1 MSKALTTVEDAG
13 EILEQVIIEGDLA
26 KLSPADRVSYYKKV
40 CASVGLNPFSKPFDY
55 IRLNGKLILYARR
68 DAADQLRALHGVSIK
83 VISKTLDDGLY
94 TVHVAA
100 VDKKGRTD
108 EDIGAV
114 MLAGLRGEAKA
125 NAMAKAMTK
134 AKRRVTLSICGL
146 GWLDETEVSDIAGA
160 KSPTET
166 LDELFPADEED
177 AAKTEGRGSPQIDMK
192 EDQAPIGVEK
202 PDAPT
207 GLTTAPVAGIALKVG
222 EESYDLENA
231 EEFFKEYLKQL
242 QFAAET
248 DDMPC
253 RERMTRLKELEQL
266 NMDSL
271 DAIPAEGKKKLIEWR
286 KKLNR
291 KLGALA
297 KKEGIRWKYVR
308 RVGR

>member
-100 VDKKGRTD
+100 VDKNGRTD

-146 GWLDETEVSDIAGA
+146 GWLDETEVADIAGA

-166 LDELFPADEED
+166 LDELFPTEEGD
-177 AAKTEGRGSPQIDMK
+177 AAKTEGRGSPHIDV
-192 EDQAPIGVEK
+192 EGDQVSIGVEK

-207 GLTTAPVAGIALKVG
+207 GLTTPPVEGIALKVG
-222 EESYDLENA
+222 EESYDLESA

-248 DDMPC
+248 DDIPC

-297 KKEGIRWKYVR
+297 KKE
-308 RVGR
+308 

>member
-1 MSKALTTVEDAG
+1 MSKALATVEDAG

-26 KLSPADRVSYYKKV
+26 KLSPEDRVIYYKKV
-40 CASVGLNPFSKPFDY
+40 CDSVGLNPFSKPFDY
-55 IRLNGKLILYARR
+55 IKLNGKLTLYARR

-83 VISKTLDDGLY
+83 VLSKELEDGLY

-100 VDKKGRTD
+100 VDKTGRTD

-146 GWLDETEVSDIAGA
+146 GWLDETEVAGIAGA

-166 LDELFPADEED
+166 LDELFPTEEED
-177 AAKTEGRGSPQIDMK
+177 TAKIEGRGSPHIDVK
-192 EDQAPIGVEK
+192 EDQVPIGVDR
-202 PDAPT
+202 PAAPT
-207 GLTTAPVAGIALKVG
+207 GLTKAPVGGIALKVG
-222 EESYDLENA
+222 EETYDIENA
-231 EEFFKEYLKQL
+231 GEFFEEYLKQL
-242 QFAAET
+242 KFAAET
-248 DDMPC
+248 DDIPC
-253 RERMTRLKELEQL
+253 RQRMTRLKEFEQL

-271 DAIPAEGKKKLIEWR
+271 EVIPAEGKNKLIEWR

-297 KKEGIRWKYVR
+297 KKE
-308 RVGR
+308 

>member
-1 MSKALTTVEDAG
+1 MSKALATVEDAG

-26 KLSPADRVSYYKKV
+26 KLSPEDRVSYYRKV
-40 CASVGLNPFSKPFDY
+40 CESVGLNPFSKPFDY
-55 IRLNGKLILYARR
+55 IKLNGKLTLYARR

-83 VISKTLDDGLY
+83 VLSKEFDDGLY

-100 VDKKGRTD
+100 VDKTGRTD

-146 GWLDETEVSDIAGA
+146 GWLDETEVADIAGA
-160 KSPTET
+160 KSPTDT
-166 LDELFPADEED
+166 LDELFPSEDED
-177 AAKTEGRGSPQIDMK
+177 PAKVEARGSPQIDVTG
-192 EDQAPIGVEK
+192 DQIPVGAEK
-202 PDAPT
+202 PAAPT
-207 GLTTAPVAGIALKVG
+207 GASEAPVEGIALKVG
-222 EESYDLENA
+222 GETYHLDNA
-231 EEFFKEYLKQL
+231 GEFFREYLNQL

-248 DDMPC
+248 DDIPC
-253 RERMTRLKELEQL
+253 RQRMTRLREFEQF

-271 DAIPAEGKKKLIEWR
+271 DVIPAEGKKKLIEWR

-297 KKEGIRWKYVR
+297 KKE
-308 RVGR
+308 

>member
-55 IRLNGKLILYARR
+55 IKLNGKLILYARR
-68 DAADQLRALHGVSIK
+68 DAADQLRAIHGVSIK
-83 VISKTLDDGLY
+83 VISKTLEDGLY

-100 VDKKGRTD
+100 VDKNGRTD

-146 GWLDETEVSDIAGA
+146 GWLDETEVTDIAGA

-166 LDELFPADEED
+166 LDELFPAKEGDT
-177 AAKTEGRGSPQIDMK
+177 AKIEGQGSPHIDVEGDQI
-192 EDQAPIGVEK
+192 PVGIEK

-207 GLTTAPVAGIALKVG
+207 GVSEAPVEGIALKIG
-222 EESYDLENA
+222 EETYDIENA
-231 EEFFKEYLKQL
+231 GEFFAEYLKQL
-242 QFAAET
+242 KFAAEI
-248 DDMPC
+248 DDIPC
-253 RERMTRLKELEQL
+253 RERMTRLKEFEQL

-271 DAIPAEGKKKLIEWR
+271 DAIPAEGKTKLIEWR

-297 KKEGIRWKYVR
+297 KKE
-308 RVGR
+308 

>member
-1 MSKALTTVEDAG
+1 MPKALATVEDAG

-40 CASVGLNPFSKPFDY
+40 CESVGLNPFSKPFDF
-55 IRLNGKLILYARR
+55 IVLDKKLILYAKR
-68 DAADQLRALHGVSIK
+68 DATDQLRKLHGVSIK
-83 VISKTLDDGLY
+83 VISKTLDDGLF

-100 VDKKGRTD
+100 QDKHGRQD

-114 MLAGLRGEAKA
+114 QIAGLRGTAKA

-146 GWLDETEVSDIAGA
+146 GWLDETEVADIAGA

-166 LDELFPADEED
+166 LDELFPAEGGD
-177 AAKTEGRGSPQIDMK
+177 AAKIEGRGSPHIDVK
-192 EDQAPIGVEK
+192 GDQVPIGVEK
-202 PDAPT
+202 PDVPT
-207 GLTTAPVAGIALKVG
+207 GLTKAPVDGIALKVG
-222 EESYDLENA
+222 EETYDIENA
-231 EEFFKEYLKQL
+231 GEFFEEYLKQL
-242 QFAAET
+242 KFAAET
-248 DDMPC
+248 DDIPC
-253 RERMTRLKELEQL
+253 RQRMTRLKEFEQL

-271 DAIPAEGKKKLIEWR
+271 DVIPAEGKKKLIEWR

-297 KKEGIRWKYVR
+297 KKE
-308 RVGR
+308 

>member
-1 MSKALTTVEDAG
+1 MSRTLAKIEDAG

-40 CASVGLNPFSKPFDY
+40 CESVGLNPFSKPFDY
-55 IRLNGKLILYARR
+55 IKLNGKLTLYARR

-83 VISKTLDDGLY
+83 VLSKELEDGLY

-100 VDKKGRTD
+100 VDKNGRTD

-146 GWLDETEVSDIAGA
+146 GWLDETEVADIAGA

-166 LDELFPADEED
+166 LDELFPADEGD
-177 AAKTEGRGSPQIDMK
+177 AAKTEGRGSPTSAVEGDRV
-192 EDQAPIGVEK
+192 PIGVEK

-207 GLTTAPVAGIALKVG
+207 GLTTAPAEGIALKVS
-222 EESYDLENA
+222 EETYDLENA
-231 EEFFKEYLKQL
+231 GEFFKEYLKQL

-248 DDMPC
+248 DDIPC
-253 RERMTRLKELEQL
+253 RERMTRLKEFEQL
-266 NMDSL
+266 NMESL
-271 DAIPAEGKKKLIEWR
+271 DVIPAEGKNKLIEWR

-297 KKEGIRWKYVR
+297 KKE
-308 RVGR
+308 